1 MKSLIKT
8 VADKIVRNSRERA
21 ERAVPQL
28 AGRNHD
34 AVAYAAALEILG

>member
-1 MKSLIKT
+1 MKTLIKT
-8 VADKIVRNSRERA
+8 IADKIVRIPRDRA